1 MKKSVDNTC
10 PLDTASM
17 DAIHKILSFCTEKD
31 VISFNQTVNK
41 CLVYTNIT
49 KLHTHK

>member
-17 DAIHKILSFCTEKD
+17 DVIEKD
-31 VISFNQTVNK
+31 IISFNQTVNK